1 MVEKE
6 KREGNA
12 YGEGDNNQEV
22 FVRVKD
28 IGSGIGP
35 RGLIQKGKRI
45 MNCMNNNV
53 L

>member
-22 FVRVKD
+22 VVRVKD
-28 IGSGIGP
+28 TGSGIGP
-35 RGLIQKGKRI
+35 RRLIQK
-45 MNCMNNNV
+45 
-53 L
+53 